1 MCSLEDKMKIIAR
14 KKKYIILL
22 LILLVLGSFIYIKIN
37 FQDLKGRYI
46 IYTQK
51 NKLNNVVTF
60 LKENYSSNLKSI
72 SFSCNKSVCKK
83 FNERVGFVD
92 EIADDENAISS
103 LNSLNKKYCDD
114 NKYFYS
120 ADAYYDKNG
129 KAAVLFNYYEKAV
142 HLDYKFNIKYIV
154 YVDKD
159 FNMEYFPTHKNLN
172 KINGNWYTLSIITVG

>member
-1 MCSLEDKMKIIAR
+1 MKIIAR

-22 LILLVLGSFIYIKIN
+22 LILLVLGSFIYVKIN
-37 FQDLKGRYI
+37 YQDLKGRYI

-51 NKLNNVVTF
+51 DKLNTIVTF
-60 LKENYSSNLKSI
+60 LKESHSNNTESLSFSCDKSI
-72 SFSCNKSVCKK
+72 S
-83 FNERVGFVD
+83 RHIYDRLAFVK
-92 EIADDENAISS
+92 EVANDENAISS
-103 LNSLNKKYCDD
+103 LNSLNKKYGDD

-120 ADAYYDKNG
+120 ADACYDKNG
-129 KAAVLFNYYEKAV
+129 KVAVLFTYYEKAV

-159 FNMEYFPTHKNLN
+159 FDMEYFPTYKNLK

>member
-1 MCSLEDKMKIIAR
+1 MYNLEDKMKIIAR
-14 KKKYIILL
+14 KKNYIILL
-22 LILLVLGSFIYIKIN
+22 LILLVLGSFIYVKIN

-72 SFSCNKSVCKK
+72 SFSCNKSISKK
-83 FNERVGFVD
+83 TNERVGFVD

-103 LNSLNKKYCDD
+103 LSSLNKKYGDD

-120 ADAYYDKNG
+120 ADACYDENG
-129 KAAVLFNYYEKAV
+129 KVAVLFTYYEKAV
-142 HLDYKFNIKYIV
+142 HLDYEFSIKYIV
-154 YVDKD
+154 YLDKD
-159 FNMEYFPTHKNLN
+159 FNMEYFPTYKNLK
-172 KINGNWYTLSIITVG
+172 KINGNWYILSIITVG